1 MDNER
6 SAIFGYLDQDKEKV
20 RTSRVPLALIV
31 AAAVV
36 VILAG
41 IQAAS
46 VIVGPLLL
54 ALFIAVI
61 LLVPLRWLQER
72 GCPILLAYPIVLF
85 CTIALFVGITY
96 FVYQSLDGFLRQIP
110 EQHNQFVER
119 FAELEEQFEEWVKR
133 FGVGV
138 LREGEEPAD
147 DEKPAEESMPVAP
160 EPAEPAL
167 APPPVVPA
175 PEAIG
180 EGDAGEN
187 GGEENGNGEGG
198 TDPEADEHAGAGQ
211 PPANPLDDVRV
222 MVRALEQDAL
232 PFNFEPRTIAAWLAR
247 GGLYVQSVLF
257 GGFLVLLF
265 TIFMLFEAANF
276 PKKVNRAFGTDGPIN
291 FDHFHKIAEEVR
303 RYLFLKTL
311 SSLMS
316 AVAAAAV
323 YWYFE
328 VPGWQFWGLVAF
340 FMYFIPNLGGT
351 LAAIIPGVLIFIA
364 GGIWV
369 TLAYAV
375 VLLTVECAIAYGI
388 EPKLLGHGMRLSVLV
403 IILSLFFWGFLLGPI
418 GLFLAAPLAVV
429 IKIVL
434 QAFPETRW
442 LAIFL
447 DSGREK

>member
-1 MDNER
+1 M
-6 SAIFGYLDQDKEKV
+6 L
-20 RTSRVPLALIV
+20 L
-31 AAAVV
+31 
-36 VILAG
+36 
-41 IQAAS
+41 
-46 VIVGPLLL
+46 GPALL
-54 ALFIAVI
+54 ALFFAVI
-61 LLVPLRWLQER
+61 LLVPLRWLITR
-72 GCPILLAYPIVLF
+72 GCPALLAYPIVLL
-85 CTIALFVGITY
+85 CTIALFVGVSY
-96 FVYQSLDGFLRQIP
+96 FVYQSLEDFLRQIP

-119 FAELEEQFEEWVKR
+119 FAELEGQFEEWVKK
-133 FGVGV
+133 FGVGF
-138 LREGEEPAD
+138 LREEEEPAD
-147 DEKPAEESMPVAP
+147 DEEPAEEPMQVAP
-160 EPAEPAL
+160 EPAEPEP
-167 APPPVVPA
+167 APQPPVVPA
-175 PEAIG
+175 QETVVG
-180 EGDAGEN
+180 EGGAFGEN
-187 GGEENGNGEGG
+187 GGEEKGNDEGG
-198 TDPEADEHAGAGQ
+198 IDPEADEHAGAGQ

-232 PFNFEPRTIAAWLAR
+232 PFNFEPQTIAAWLAI
-247 GGLYVQSVLF
+247 GGLYLQSVLF

-276 PKKVNRAFGTDGPIN
+276 PKKVNRAFGTDGAIN
-291 FDHFHKIAEEVR
+291 FDHFHRIAEEVR

-316 AVAAAAV
+316 AVAAAGV

-328 VPGWQFWGLVAF
+328 VPGWQFWGIVAF

-351 LAAIIPGVLIFIA
+351 LAAIIPGILIFIA

-369 TLAYAV
+369 TLAYAI

-434 QAFPETRW
+434 QAFPETQW